1 MKNDQSTAI
10 NIRERK
16 VTKSTIITS
25 IELILVDNL
34 IWIILLVATIA
45 SAIFIPNFLSGRNF
59 INLFYHATPLAVLAL
74 AQAIAL
80 TSGNFDLSIEST
92 LAFSVAI
99 PAILMTSF
107 GVNPYA
113 GIFLVFLISIGIGL
127 VNGFFVGK
135 LKTNPFLVTLSM
147 LIMLRGLVLY
157 LIPLTLTGFPDQFN
171 FIGSGRF
178 FTIPVAVFVVIG
190 VYFLFHVVFTQL
202 RFGREVISVG
212 GNKNAAFVAGIDV
225 NGTIVKGLILSS
237 TLAGLAGLI
246 MAGRLQSVM
255 SPMGEGMVFMS
266 FAAAVMGG
274 VSLQGGICPIHGV
287 FAGVL
292 VIGLIENTLSLMR
305 ISPYVVYAVKGFL
318 IFIAIIL
325 DRFKVDIRNRILMRQ
340 K

>member
-1 MKNDQSTAI
+1 MKDQPISIT
-10 NIRERK
+10 IRGRE
-16 VTKSTIITS
+16 VTKTIIITS
-25 IELILVDNL
+25 IAILLVDNL
-34 IWIILLVATIA
+34 IWLILVGAFILG
-45 SAIFIPNFLSGRNF
+45 SIFIPYFLSIRNF
-59 INLFYHATPLAVLAL
+59 INLVYHSTPLAVLAI

-107 GVNPYA
+107 GLNPYA
-113 GIFLVFLISIGIGL
+113 GIFLVLLIGAGVGS
-127 VNGFFVGK
+127 VNGFLVGK
-135 LKTNPFLVTLSM
+135 LKVNPFLVTLAM

-157 LIPLTLTGFPDQFN
+157 LVPLTLTGFPDQFN
-171 FIGSGRF
+171 FVGSAKLF
-178 FTIPVAVFVVIG
+178 IVPVSIIVVIG
-190 VYFLFHVVFTQL
+190 VYFVFHIVLTQM
-202 RFGREVISVG
+202 RFGREIVSVG
-212 GNKNAAFVAGIDV
+212 GNKNAAFVAGINV
-225 NGTIVKGLILSS
+225 NSTIVKVLILSG

-246 MAGRLQSVM
+246 MAGRLESVM

-292 VIGLIENTLSLMR
+292 VIGLIENTLSLMH
-305 ISPYVVYAVKGFL
+305 ISPYIVYAVKGLL
-318 IFIAIIL
+318 IFVAIII
-325 DRFKVDIRNRILMRQ
+325 DRFKVDIRTRILMRQ